1 MTRRSLRSRQQRPF
15 SLQTMRTCSML
26 LSGSAVMPFESGAAK
41 AEVASSAPAPA
52 MRAIASFFIV
62 VSG

>member
-1 MTRRSLRSRQQRPF
+1 
-15 SLQTMRTCSML
+15 ML
-26 LSGSAVMPFESGAAK
+26 LSGSAVMPFDSGAAK

-52 MRAIASFFIV
+52 MSDIASFFIM